1 MEMQDL
7 KPVLIHLIKIVL
19 IETVYCTVAFYG
31 YALFSF
37 MFFGEGDKSFAY
49 TKQNGYIYW
58 CVIII
63 PPTLFNLIYLFVNF
77 HKGDL
82 GKFCRSASSNI
93 SYYFFFHCIQ
103 NLHERLAIINAIK

>member
-82 GKFCRSASSNI
+82 GKFYADLLVQI
-93 SYYFFFHCIQ
+93 F
-103 NLHERLAIINAIK
+103 LIIFSFTVYKICTNV

>member
-1 MEMQDL
+1 MQIQYL
-7 KPVLIHLIKIVL
+7 KPILIHLVKIVL
-19 IETVYCTVAFYG
+19 IETVYCVAAFYG

-63 PPTLFNLIYLFVNF
+63 PPTLFNLICLFVNF
-77 HKGDL
+77 YKGELGNFYADL
-82 GKFCRSASSNI
+82 LVQIFLFIFSLTVYKICTNV
-93 SYYFFFHCIQ
+93 
-103 NLHERLAIINAIK
+103 